1 MTANMAYG
9 EVTLGGIYEE
19 PDKMVPSVGKQ
30 LSKQP
35 VAAAGGYTVDQ
46 PSESD
51 YDTVGENVKSTEQQQ
66 PSESKDTSSVS

>member
-1 MTANMAYG
+1 MAHG

-19 PDKMVPSVGKQ
+19 PDKMVPPVGKQ

-35 VAAAGGYTVDQ
+35 VAAAGGYTVNQ

-51 YDTVGENVKSTEQQQ
+51 YELVTVGEKCEVK
-66 PSESKDTSSVS
+66 